1 MTDGLGLN
9 RIFRLRMSYQIMK
22 ENLRLTIILT
32 LLFMGMVAMYAG
44 MYPQFQN
51 SLIDMME
58 SGALEDFGF
67 FAHADQ
73 MHTYIGFLTVELY
86 AIFWQLL
93 LAIILGFVA
102 AASISKEIEGKTIDL
117 LMSNPVSRKQIVFEK
132 FIGLIPMFLVINFI
146 TMFAV
151 LGITNAINESID
163 FGNLFLVHLVSIP
176 YFLAVLSI
184 GILLSV
190 IINEKMKASIFLI
203 ALLIGM
209 FFINSISL
217 MTPDIEFLGNFSLS
231 HHFDPFV
238 VLNAGEVNISGVL
251 VYISIIT
258 VCLITSMIYFE
269 HKDITV

>member
-1 MTDGLGLN
+1 MNDVIRFKIAIQT
-9 RIFRLRMSYQIMK
+9 MK
-22 ENLRLTIILT
+22 EHWKTTIILT
-32 LLFMGMVAMYAG
+32 LLFVFMTAMYAG
-44 MYPQFQN
+44 MFPQF
-51 SLIDMME
+51 E
-58 SGALEDFGF
+58 EALLEMLSTGFGDSF
-67 FAHADQ
+67 NFLPHADQ
-73 MHTYIGFLTVELY
+73 MATYTGFLTLELY
-86 AIFWQLL
+86 QIFWLL
-93 LAIILGFVA
+93 ILAIMLGFIVGS
-102 AASISKEIEGKTIDL
+102 SITKEIESKTIDI